1 MDTNAQF
8 ELHVE
13 ILNYFMLYIETKN
26 ESITLNMLN
35 ELIAKMKQDMGNLDN
50 TSESQMIIDNF
61 KRTMDYLKEK
71 SSISSSPFQG
81 VDL

>member
-13 ILNYFMLYIETKN
+13 ILNYFMLYMEAKN

-35 ELIAKMKQDMGNLDN
+35 ELIAKMKQDMANLDN

-61 KRTMDYLKEK
+61 NRTLDYLKEK
-71 SSISSSPFQG
+71 STNSSSPFQG
-81 VDL
+81 VEL